1 MRVFVCFKKKCKPV
15 TIFGIQN
22 LEVLC
27 HSPPLRARSLKDY
40 ALKMKVKFQNVLKY
54 FSISG
59 INCEVKEDINKLLQV
74 IAPQIPAKIKDA
86 YNSML
91 TLLSELYSVLIVNS
105 IAFLGRDVPC
115 CLLDLSFPTRD

>member
-1 MRVFVCFKKKCKPV
+1 MSLPTSTGPVFERLCFENEGEVSKC
-15 TIFGIQN
+15 
-22 LEVLC
+22 
-27 HSPPLRARSLKDY
+27 A
-40 ALKMKVKFQNVLKY
+40 
-54 FSISG
+54 
-59 INCEVKEDINKLLQV
+59 EVKEDINKLLQV